1 MRLDVCNLSVAI
13 HGKPIVSDVSLSVG
27 EGEFV
32 GLLGP
37 NGCGKSTTL
46 RAIYRLNRRYSG
58 QILWDGRDERT
69 LAQKEF
75 ARRVAVVG
83 QFNDIAFD
91 FTVREI
97 VLMGRAPHLGV
108 LSRETARDNQIV
120 AEALDKVDMAAYA
133 QRSFA
138 SLSGGER
145 QRVVLARA
153 LAQEPQFL
161 VLDEPTNHL
170 DIKHQLQVLAIA
182 RDLGVGCLA
191 ALHDLA
197 MASRFV
203 DRVCLM
209 KAGRVVAAGPIGEV
223 VTSQSIREVYD
234 VEARVEPAACD
245 GDDDGW
251 GGGLT
256 VTYRRPAPTPE
267 AGRWE

>member
-1 MRLDVCNLSVAI
+1 M
-13 HGKPIVSDVSLSVG
+13 
-27 EGEFV
+27 
-32 GLLGP
+32 
-37 NGCGKSTTL
+37 
-46 RAIYRLNRRYSG
+46 
-58 QILWDGRDERT
+58 
-69 LAQKEF
+69 
-75 ARRVAVVG
+75 
-83 QFNDIAFD
+83 
-91 FTVREI
+91 
-97 VLMGRAPHLGV
+97 
-108 LSRETARDNQIV
+108 
-120 AEALDKVDMAAYA
+120 
-133 QRSFA
+133 
-138 SLSGGER
+138 
-145 QRVVLARA
+145 
-153 LAQEPQFL
+153 
-161 VLDEPTNHL
+161 LDEPTNHL

-267 AGRWE
+267 AGCRE